1 MATKKSFMVGIALT
15 ALFFGSLAS
24 QTTFASPI
32 MWLTTGAQLDNIE
45 EAVDVVSDSAGNTY
59 AAYVFGTAT
68 TIGGTTVTAI
78 GDVDSLIVKLDSQ
91 GNVVWTTSMAG
102 IREDR
107 INSLAIG
114 DDGNLIAGGRFT
126 DTTNAFGTTLTSVA
140 SSDIVVAKI
149 DATNGM
155 GLMVTAHGGIG
166 ADTIGEMKVSG
177 GFVYIVGHFD
187 GTSQIFGSSLTT
199 VGGSTDIFFA
209 KVSQSDFTTAVW
221 VKTIAGVQLDPFD
234 PPANGHEIGKD
245 IGVDSNGNVFILGT
259 FTDNYIEPATGFLLT
274 LNGAGFSDSF
284 VAKFDQNGDGVRATK
299 LHSTSW
305 YDEGRRIAVS
315 PSGEVFVVGYYG
327 GRTVPVSIAG
337 FTPFFAVAE
346 RNSFFQKLASDGSVV
361 LTNLGVGANTT

>member
-102 IREDR
+102 IGEDR
-107 INSLAIG
+107 LNSLAIG

-149 DATNGM
+149 DA
-155 GLMVTAHGGIG
+155 
-166 ADTIGEMKVSG
+166 
-177 GFVYIVGHFD
+177 
-187 GTSQIFGSSLTT
+187 
-199 VGGSTDIFFA
+199 
-209 KVSQSDFTTAVW
+209 
-221 VKTIAGVQLDPFD
+221 
-234 PPANGHEIGKD
+234 
-245 IGVDSNGNVFILGT
+245 
-259 FTDNYIEPATGFLLT
+259 
-274 LNGAGFSDSF
+274 
-284 VAKFDQNGDGVRATK
+284 
-299 LHSTSW
+299 
-305 YDEGRRIAVS
+305 
-315 PSGEVFVVGYYG
+315 
-327 GRTVPVSIAG
+327 
-337 FTPFFAVAE
+337 
-346 RNSFFQKLASDGSVV
+346 
-361 LTNLGVGANTT
+361 